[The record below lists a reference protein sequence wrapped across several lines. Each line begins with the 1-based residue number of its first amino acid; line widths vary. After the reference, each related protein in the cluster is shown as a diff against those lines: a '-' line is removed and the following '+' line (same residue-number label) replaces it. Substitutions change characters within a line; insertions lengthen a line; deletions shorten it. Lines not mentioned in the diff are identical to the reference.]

1 MKAKVEKDKNG
12 IHQEITDVRSATDEV
27 ARAKASA
34 EKANKALINQLNE
47 LNKKVEEANLTL
59 GDYESGKR
67 EIAAENADL
76 LRNLQDL
83 ENSANMLA
91 KVKTQLICQLDEA
104 RRVADDEGKER
115 QALLGRFKNLEHEV
129 DGMREQL
136 DEEVGTKDEVVRQL
150 AQRQQEADQWRQKYE
165 IDGLAKAEELEM
177 SKMKLQARLTE
188 AQSTIEQLN
197 AKLGQVER
205 A

>member
-1 MKAKVEKDKNG
+1 MHFIRFIE
-12 IHQEITDVRSATDEV
+12 
-27 ARAKASA
+27 
-34 EKANKALINQLNE
+34 LNE

-67 EIAAENADL
+67 KIAAENADL

-165 IDGLAKAEELEM
+165 IDGLAK
-177 SKMKLQARLTE
+177 
-188 AQSTIEQLN
+188 
-197 AKLGQVER
+197 GV
-205 A
+205 